1 MLGTSRKV
9 NRSSIAPDSRLENDT
24 AGGSALSRNVGADP
38 KNPGS
43 GLGLHSKKSLP
54 TLERRGGNSQQST
67 AFRIEDLERSV
78 RRLKEVLKREGI
90 ALPTEEDY
98 TRAAAGWAAE
108 KQSHYKEWIAW
119 ANQQADRVDPFVCE
133 KPVSVLDRK
142 HEVTLAAWCVML
154 ETAHRYEG
162 APSH

>member
-1 MLGTSRKV
+1 M
-9 NRSSIAPDSRLENDT
+9 
-24 AGGSALSRNVGADP
+24 
-38 KNPGS
+38 
-43 GLGLHSKKSLP
+43 
-54 TLERRGGNSQQST
+54 
-67 AFRIEDLERSV
+67 
-78 RRLKEVLKREGI
+78 

-108 KQSHYKEWIAW
+108 KQSHHKEWIAW
-119 ANQQADRVDPFVCE
+119 RTSRLTGFDPFVCE